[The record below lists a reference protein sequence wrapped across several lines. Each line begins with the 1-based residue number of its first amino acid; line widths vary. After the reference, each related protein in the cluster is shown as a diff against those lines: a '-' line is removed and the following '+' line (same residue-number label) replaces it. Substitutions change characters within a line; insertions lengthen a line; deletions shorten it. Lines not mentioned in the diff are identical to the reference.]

1 MLLPTADDDTPSSR
15 PASVKLRVSAT
26 CTNIEIPLRL
36 SIAGSRDQLKTY
48 VSDIFGTLAH
58 FSFAGRSIHSPQ
70 GQNPL
75 LIELHQPLNPE
86 EIMSKLHSSIKVG
99 PYEFAHRVV
108 LAPLTRMRAEEGAKP
123 GPLMAEYYA
132 QRASEGGFLI
142 GEATIAAPNG
152 NRYLGA
158 PGLYDDS
165 QIAGWKQETEAVH
178 GKGGRIFL
186 QLYHAGRQSN
196 SQLQPDG
203 AQPVAPSAVP
213 HGGVAYTEAG
223 WVPNTP
229 SRALTIPEIADLVE
243 SFRTAAIRGKQA
255 GFDGVELHA
264 ANGYLFDQFLQD
276 GSNKRTDI
284 YGGSFENRARLLIEA
299 TQAVISVWGSE
310 RVAVRLGPSG
320 TWGDMSDSNPE
331 GLFTYVAEEL
341 AKLNLAYVH
350 LIEPRVLGNVDDDSK
365 DQSPVAAQLIR
376 KHYKGII
383 IAAGGFKGH
392 SAEAILQAGDADLVA
407 FGRDFIANPDL
418 PERLRR
424 QQPLNSYDRPSF
436 FGGTDV
442 GYTDYPFYRKDA
454 VAA

>member
-1 MLLPTADDDTPSSR
+1 
-15 PASVKLRVSAT
+15 
-26 CTNIEIPLRL
+26 
-36 SIAGSRDQLKTY
+36 
-48 VSDIFGTLAH
+48 
-58 FSFAGRSIHSPQ
+58 
-70 GQNPL
+70 
-75 LIELHQPLNPE
+75 LIELQQPLNLE
-86 EIMSKLHSSIKVG
+86 ETMSKLHSIVKVG
-99 PYEFAHRVV
+99 PYEFSHRVV
-108 LAPLTRMRAEEGAKP
+108 LAPLTRMRADEGDRP

-152 NRYLGA
+152 NGYLGA
-158 PGLYDDS
+158 PGLYDDA
-165 QIAGWKQETEAVH
+165 QIVGWKRVTDAVH
-178 GKGGRIFL
+178 AKGGRIFL

-213 HGGVAYTEAG
+213 HGGLAYTEAG

-229 SRALTIPEIADLVE
+229 SRALSIPEIADLVE

-284 YGGSFENRARLLIEA
+284 YGGSFENRARFLIEA

-331 GLFTYVAEEL
+331 GLFAYVAEAL
-341 AKLNLAYVH
+341 AKLNLAYLH

-365 DQSPVAAQLIR
+365 DQNPVAAQLIR
-376 KHYKGII
+376 KHYKGTI
-383 IAAGGFKGH
+383 IAAGGFKGDT
-392 SAEAILQAGDADLVA
+392 AEAILQAGDADLVA

-418 PERLRR
+418 PERLLR
-424 QQPLNSYDRPSF
+424 QLPLNLYDRPTF
-436 FGGTDV
+436 FGGTNV
-442 GYTDYPFYRKDA
+442 GYTDYPFYRKDL

>member
-1 MLLPTADDDTPSSR
+1 LI
-15 PASVKLRVSAT
+15 
-26 CTNIEIPLRL
+26 NI
-36 SIAGSRDQLKTY
+36 
-48 VSDIFGTLAH
+48 
-58 FSFAGRSIHSPQ
+58 
-70 GQNPL
+70 
-75 LIELHQPLNPE
+75 HQPLNLE
-86 EIMSKLHSSIKVG
+86 ETMSKLHSSVKVG
-99 PYEFAHRVV
+99 PYEFSHRVV

-152 NRYLGA
+152 NGYLGA
-158 PGLYDDS
+158 PGLYDDA
-165 QIAGWKQETEAVH
+165 QIASWKRVTEAVH
-178 GKGGRIFL
+178 AKGGRIFL

-196 SQLQPDG
+196 SQLQPGG
-203 AQPVAPSAVP
+203 AQPVAPSAVL

-229 SRALTIPEIADLVE
+229 SRALSILEIADLVE
-243 SFRTAAIRGKQA
+243 SFRTAAIRGMQA

-284 YGGSFENRARLLIEA
+284 YGGSFENRTRFLIEA

-310 RVAVRLGPSG
+310 RVTVRLGPSG

-331 GLFTYVAEEL
+331 GLFAYVAQAL
-341 AKLNLAYVH
+341 AKLNLAYLH
-350 LIEPRVLGNVDDDSK
+350 LIEPRVLGNVDDHSK
-365 DQSPVAAQLIR
+365 DQNPVAAQLIR
-376 KHYKGII
+376 KHYKGTI
-383 IAAGGFKGH
+383 IAAGGFKGQT
-392 SAEAILQAGDADLVA
+392 AEAILQAGDADLVA

-418 PERLRR
+418 PERLHR
-424 QQPLNSYDRPSF
+424 QLPLNPYDRPTF
-436 FGGTDV
+436 FGGTEV
-442 GYTDYPFYRKDA
+442 GYTDYPVYRKDL

>member
-1 MLLPTADDDTPSSR
+1 
-15 PASVKLRVSAT
+15 
-26 CTNIEIPLRL
+26 
-36 SIAGSRDQLKTY
+36 
-48 VSDIFGTLAH
+48 
-58 FSFAGRSIHSPQ
+58 
-70 GQNPL
+70 
-75 LIELHQPLNPE
+75 
-86 EIMSKLHSSIKVG
+86 MSKLHSAVRIG
-99 PYEFAHRVV
+99 PYELSHRVV
-108 LAPLTRMRAEEGAKP
+108 LAPLTRMRAEAGARP

-152 NRYLGA
+152 NGYLGA

-165 QIAGWKQETEAVH
+165 QIAGWKQVTHAVH
-178 GKGGRIFL
+178 AKGGRIFL

-196 SQLQPDG
+196 SQLQPGG

-223 WVPNTP
+223 WIPNTP
-229 SRALTIPEIADLVE
+229 SRELTIPEIAELVE
-243 SFRTAAIRGKQA
+243 RFRTAAIRGKEA

-276 GSNKRTDI
+276 GSNKRSDI
-284 YGGSFENRARLLIEA
+284 YGGSFENRARFLMEA
-299 TQAVISVWGSE
+299 TRAVISVWGSD

-320 TWGDMSDSNPE
+320 SFGDMSDSDPA

-341 AKLNLAYVH
+341 GKLNLAYLH
-350 LIEPRVLGNVDDDSK
+350 LIEPRVVGNVDDESK
-365 DQSPVAAQLIR
+365 DQNPVAAQLIR
-376 KHYKGII
+376 QHYKGII

-392 SAEAILQAGDADLVA
+392 TAEAILQAGDADLVA

-418 PERLRR
+418 PERLRL
-424 QQPLNSYDRPSF
+424 QLPLNPYDRDSF
-436 FGGTDV
+436 FGGADV
-442 GYTDYPFYRKDA
+442 GYTDYPFHSDET